1 MRSTSRWRIH
11 EPSVSQ
17 RAVLRIAQMG
27 RPSLTATLV
36 AGIRQN
42 PAVPHDVRQQAEVQ
56 LSGGVPFL
64 SDADFESTLKE
75 AGVTGETAAAIV
87 HENAK
92 ARLRALRAALA
103 GIGLVAA
110 AALFFSGT
118 IPTRQPGSAV
128 QTERGPPDLD
138 PALA

>member
-42 PAVPHDVRQQAEVQ
+42 PAVPADVRQKAE
-56 LSGGVPFL
+56 
-64 SDADFESTLKE
+64 
-75 AGVTGETAAAIV
+75 
-87 HENAK
+87 
-92 ARLRALRAALA
+92 
-103 GIGLVAA
+103 
-110 AALFFSGT
+110 
-118 IPTRQPGSAV
+118 V

-138 PALA
+138 PSLA